1 MSFEGLLRAIRNVV
15 AIDRAT
21 SIHSSGLRIGQTL
34 HLSDP
39 DADRLLRVTGFSG
52 AGSGGRWT
60 DGATASIDLKLAPES
75 VGICRLRLQMMPFV
89 TQAEGQT
96 LRLRCG
102 KGKER
107 VEHFPPGAFAW
118 TTVDLPLGDVRAD
131 ALARIQIRVGH
142 TFVPAKLG
150 LSSDSRALGVLIRQ
164 IQLLAERRLGIH
176 RLEFVPGF
184 SRFRSTAR
192 WALRSLRSAA
202 HRIVRRLLVA

>member
-1 MSFEGLLRAIRNVV
+1 
-15 AIDRAT
+15 
-21 SIHSSGLRIGQTL
+21 
-34 HLSDP
+34 
-39 DADRLLRVTGFSG
+39 
-52 AGSGGRWT
+52 
-60 DGATASIDLKLAPES
+60 
-75 VGICRLRLQMMPFV
+75 MMPFV